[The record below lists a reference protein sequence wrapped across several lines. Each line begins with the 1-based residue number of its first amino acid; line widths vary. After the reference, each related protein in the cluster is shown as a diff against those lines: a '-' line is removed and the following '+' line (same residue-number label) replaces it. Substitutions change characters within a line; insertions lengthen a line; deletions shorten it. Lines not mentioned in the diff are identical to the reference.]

1 MRSTVAK
8 RSIVIAGH
16 KTSISLED
24 EFWNGLKA
32 IAESRGRTLSG
43 LVAEIDQNR
52 PGNLSSAIR
61 VFVFGL
67 LCTRGPEIAA
77 NAKGFGAGA
86 PSPAFARNEP
96 QSP

>member
-1 MRSTVAK
+1 MVMRSTVAK

-32 IAESRGRTLSG
+32 IAENRRRTLSG

-52 PGNLSSAIR
+52 QGNLSSAIR

-67 LCTRGPEIAA
+67 LCTQSPAA
-77 NAKGFGAGA
+77 AAKGFGAA
-86 PSPAFARNEP
+86 ATSPAFARNEP
-96 QSP
+96 QSL

>member
-1 MRSTVAK
+1 MTSTVAK

-32 IAESRGRTLSG
+32 IAENRRRTLSG

-52 PGNLSSAIR
+52 QGNLSSAIR

-67 LCTRGPEIAA
+67 LSTQRPEAAA
-77 NAKGFGAGA
+77 NGFGAGMTT
-86 PSPAFARNEP
+86 PAFPQPDP
-96 QSP
+96 QSS

>member
-1 MRSTVAK
+1 MVMRSTVAK

-24 EFWNGLKA
+24 EFWNGLRT
-32 IAESRGRTLSG
+32 IAENRRRTLSG

-52 PGNLSSAIR
+52 QGNLSSAIR

-67 LCTRGPEIAA
+67 LCTQSPGAA
-77 NAKGFGAGA
+77 AKSFGAGA
-86 PSPAFARNEP
+86 TSPAFARNEP
-96 QSP
+96 QSL

>member
-1 MRSTVAK
+1 MTSTVAK

-32 IAESRGRTLSG
+32 IAESRRRTLSG

-52 PGNLSSAIR
+52 RGNLSSAIR

-67 LCTRGPEIAA
+67 LCAQGPGAAA
-77 NAKGFGAGA
+77 NGYGAA
-86 PSPAFARNEP
+86 MTAPAFAQPDP
-96 QSP
+96 QSS

>member
-1 MRSTVAK
+1 MPSTVAK

-32 IAESRGRTLSG
+32 IAENRRRTLSG
-43 LVAEIDQNR
+43 LVAEIDQSR
-52 PGNLSSAIR
+52 RGNLSSAIR

-67 LCTRGPEIAA
+67 LSAQRPEATP
-77 NAKGFGAGA
+77 NGFGAGVTT
-86 PSPAFARNEP
+86 FAQPDP
-96 QSP
+96 QSS